1 MGSSCNCVAE
11 EREGNIVRNKRVLV
25 LILALLVLGLLS
37 GLMLSACGS
46 ETTDTTAAPTDTTA
60 GGTDTTAGGTD
71 TTAGGTD
78 TTAAATGTFDGEI
91 VVGAL
96 GTLTGMGAMNGAEQV
111 WAYNKAVA
119 DINAA
124 GGVNLAGKKMELKL
138 KWIDDKSDANEGA
151 AAVEKLI
158 KVEGTKLIL
167 STQTTPINMSAAIVA
182 EKYQAYQ
189 QQVIT
194 WTSMA
199 REQKWKWNS
208 DLFFGPDKVGE
219 VPFLMV
225 ELMPEADRPQNWCIL
240 TEDNADGQAL
250 GEGVKAMAQTQ
261 NINVALYQTY
271 TPGTKDYS
279 SIILKMKQNEID
291 GIVVLI
297 SAADGITFTK
307 QMKEQ
312 NFSPKYMMGWKG
324 FWPTEYMKGL
334 GADSDYVC
342 YDAFWSEDLP
352 FPGAK
357 ELGEAYRAEHDGLDS
372 VSIGLF
378 YANVQIMKQAIE
390 AAGSTDPTAVRD
402 AVFGGTFKGTAMGD
416 ITYDEGGVADI
427 QPLGLQWIGQKRV
440 LIYPD
445 AGNTMEW
452 FKAWDAR

>member
-1 MGSSCNCVAE
+1 MGSSFNSVAE
-11 EREGNIVRNKRVLV
+11 EHEGNIVRNKRVLV
-25 LILALLVLGLLS
+25 LIMALLVLGLLS

-46 ETTDTTAAPTDTTA
+46 EKTDTTAAPTDTTA
-60 GGTDTTAGGTD
+60 GGTATTAGGTD

-78 TTAAATGTFDGEI
+78 TTAAASGTFDGEL

-96 GTLTGMGAMNGAEQV
+96 GTLTGAGAMNGAEQI
-111 WAYNKAVA
+111 WAENKAVA

-124 GGVNLAGKKMELKL
+124 GGVNVGGKKMELKL
-138 KWIDDKSDANEGA
+138 KWIDDKSDATEGA

-167 STQTTPINMSAAIVA
+167 STQTTPINMAAAIVV

-194 WTSMA
+194 WTQMA

-208 DLFFGPDKVGE
+208 DLFFSSSEVGE
-219 VPFLMV
+219 VPFFMV
-225 ELMPEADRPQNWCIL
+225 ESMPQAEQPTKWCIL

-250 GEGVKAMAQTQ
+250 GEGVKEVAAKH

-279 SIILKMKQNEID
+279 SIILKMKQNQID

-312 NFSPKYMMGWKG
+312 AFSPKYMMGWKG
-324 FWPTEYMKGL
+324 FWPTEYMQGL
-334 GADSDYVC
+334 GTDSNYVC
-342 YDAFWSEDLP
+342 YDAFWSEDNGA
-352 FPGAK
+352 PGSK
-357 ELGEAYRAEHDGLDS
+357 ELGEAYKAEHDGLDS

-378 YANVQIMKQAIE
+378 YANVQIMKMAIE
-390 AAGSTDPTAVRD
+390 AAGSTDPAAVRD
-402 AVFGGTFKGTAMGD
+402 AVFGATFKGTTMGD
-416 ITYDEGGVADI
+416 ITYGADGVGSI
-427 QPLGLQWIGQKRV
+427 QPLGLQWIDQKRV

-445 AGNTMEW
+445 AGQTLQW